1 VKNYNIIMS
10 QNYRLNKVGYINRNK
25 KISFKFNGKKYF
37 GFEGDTLASALLANG
52 IHLVGRSFKY
62 HRPRGFIGAGV
73 DEPNAK
79 VQLYTGAK
87 TEPNA
92 TATEIELV
100 EGLVAKSQN
109 CFPSVSFD
117 FGAIN
122 NFLYKFFPAGFYYK
136 TFMWPKNFWHKIY
149 EPIIRKA
156 AGLGVAPLK
165 PDPDRY
171 EHKFE
176 YCDVLVIGSGPSGL
190 ASALAAAKN
199 GARVILAE
207 DKPRFGGSLLT
218 DEVTIGNKKGKDW
231 ADEAIEELKSM
242 PNVIVKNRSQVFGY
256 YDHNMMVMLERI
268 KDHIESPSK
277 YTPRQKMWY
286 IRSKEVV
293 ASTGSIERPLVF
305 GNNDRPGI
313 MLASAAKEYLR
324 VYGVLVGK
332 KPIIFTNNDSAYDT
346 AIDFKK
352 NGINPVVI
360 DVRENSES
368 SVIKEAKNLKIDIR
382 FSHAIANTKGYLR
395 VSSATIGKLNK
406 NKSNYENLEN
416 ISCDCICVSGNW
428 TPTVHLVSQSGNKLK
443 FDEAINA
450 FIPNLSC
457 QNESTVGAANGSFT
471 LKKSLEEGFKKG
483 FEISNKITKKNMKST
498 IPISNERSN
507 NNHHNKFWCMPLP
520 KNKNYKRCVD
530 FQNDVYVSDIELA
543 IREGFRS
550 IEHVKRYTTLG
561 MATDQGKTS
570 NLNGLQLVSNIEKK
584 IIPEVGHTTFRP
596 PYSPVTIG
604 AVVGREVGK
613 HYRPTRKSP
622 LHLWHEKNNAVFV
635 DAGLWLRPRYYKQ
648 GKETLQEAAKR
659 EASNVR
665 NNVGICDV
673 TSLGKIDIKGSD
685 AAEFLN
691 RVYTNAWMKLPIG
704 KARYGVMLREDGIVF
719 DDGTTTRISE
729 NHYHM
734 TTTTAQAVNVL
745 AHLEYYLQ
753 AVWPEL
759 DVNVVSTTEQWTGAA
774 LAGPNSRNLLGKLF
788 PNTDVSNEALPF
800 MGFIEA
806 DLFGVPARIFRISFS
821 GELAY
826 EINVESGYGV
836 FMWEKIMELGKEM
849 DIEPYGTEALST
861 LRIEMGHVAGSE
873 IDGRTIPSDLSLDGM
888 VSKKKDFIGKRSLSR
903 TAFMEDGREKIVGLV
918 PLDKKTMIPEGSHLV
933 VDGNASLPN
942 PKLGHVSASCWSV
955 EYNNPFSLAII
966 KDGKK
971 KIGKKLYALSP
982 LKNKSIP
989 VEIVSSHYVDPKGER
1004 VRS

>member
-1 VKNYNIIMS
+1 MS
-10 QNYRLNKVGYINRNK
+10 QNFRLDKAGYINRDK

-37 GFEGDTLASALLANG
+37 GYEGDTLASALLANG

-62 HRPRGFIGAGV
+62 HRPRGFVGAGV
-73 DEPNAK
+73 DEPNAH
-79 VQLYTGAK
+79 VQLYDGSK

-92 TATEIELV
+92 IATSVELV
-100 EGLVAKSQN
+100 DGLVAKSQN
-109 CFPSVSFD
+109 CWPSVSFD

-122 NFLYKFFPAGFYYK
+122 NLLNKFFPAGFYYK
-136 TFMWPKNFWHKIY
+136 TFMWPKNFWYKIY

-171 EHKFE
+171 EHRFE
-176 YCDVLVIGSGPSGL
+176 YCDLLIAGSGPSGL

-231 ADEAIEELKSM
+231 ADETILQLKSM
-242 PNVIVKNRSQVFGY
+242 PNVIVKNRSQIFGY
-256 YDHNMMVMLERI
+256 YDHNMMVMFERT
-268 KDHIESPSK
+268 KDHIENPTEF
-277 YTPRQKMWY
+277 TPRQKLWY
-286 IRSKEVV
+286 IRAKEVV
-293 ASTGSIERPLVF
+293 VSTGSIERPLVF

-313 MLASAAKEYLR
+313 MLASAAKEYMK
-324 VYGVLVGK
+324 VYSVLVGK

-346 AIDFKK
+346 AIEFKK
-352 NGINPVVI
+352 NGIDPLVV
-360 DVRENSES
+360 DVRTNSES
-368 SVIKEAKNLKIDIR
+368 SVVKEAKNLNINIK
-382 FSHAIANTKGYLR
+382 FSHGVVNSKGYLR
-395 VSSATIGKLNK
+395 VNSATIGKLSSD
-406 NKSNYENLEN
+406 KSYYENLEN
-416 ISCDCICVSGNW
+416 VSCDCICVSGNW
-428 TPTVHLVSQSGNKLK
+428 TPTVHLSSQSGNKLK
-443 FDEAINA
+443 FDEKINS
-450 FIPNLSC
+450 FVPNQSR
-457 QNESTVGAANGSFT
+457 QNESTVGSASGSFT
-471 LKKSLEEGFKKG
+471 LKKSLEDGFNKG
-483 FEISNKITKKNMKST
+483 YELSNKITGKNAKST
-498 IPISNERSN
+498 TPTSNERSYSQ
-507 NNHHNKFWCMPLP
+507 HDKFWCMPLP
-520 KNKNYKRCVD
+520 KNKHYKRCVD

-543 IREGFRS
+543 VREGFRS

-570 NLNGLQLVSNIEKK
+570 NLNGLQLVSNIENKVV
-584 IIPEVGHTTFRP
+584 PEVGHTTFRP
-596 PYSPVTIG
+596 PYTPVTIG
-604 AVVGREVGK
+604 AIVGREVGK

-622 LHLWHEKNNAVFV
+622 MHEWHEKNNAIFV
-635 DAGLWLRPRYYKQ
+635 DAGLWVRPRYYKQ
-648 GKETLQEAAKR
+648 GNETLQEAAKR

-673 TSLGKIDIKGSD
+673 TSLGKIDIKGPDS
-685 AAEFLN
+685 AEFLN
-691 RVYTNAWMKLPIG
+691 RIYTNAWMKLPVG

-729 NHYHM
+729 NHFHM

-753 AVWPEL
+753 VVWPEL
-759 DVNVVSTTEQWTGAA
+759 DVNVLSTTEQWAGAA
-774 LAGPNSRNLLGKLF
+774 LAGPNSRNLLNKLF
-788 PNTDVSNEALPF
+788 PEIEVSNEAIPF
-800 MGFIEA
+800 MGYKEA

-826 EINVESGYGV
+826 EINVESGYGI

-849 DIEPYGTEALST
+849 NIEPYGTEALST

-873 IDGRTIPSDLSLDGM
+873 IDGRVISSDLSLEGM
-888 VSKKKDFIGKRSLSR
+888 LSKKKDFIGKRSLNR
-903 TAFMEDGREKIVGLV
+903 EAFLNPNREKIVGVV

-933 VDGNASLPN
+933 SDSNASLPN
-942 PKLGHVSASCWSV
+942 PKLGHISASCWSV
-955 EYNNPFSLAII
+955 EYNNPFSLAIL

-971 KIGKKLYALSP
+971 KIGEKLYAVSP
-982 LKNKSIP
+982 LKNKNIA

-1004 VRS
+1004 ARS